1 MPLPFTKQ
9 LSLAN
14 IMAHLEASE
23 KRVRCLIEGE
33 EVLNAGHRICCGVK
47 ACNIDAV
54 AIQGLCL
61 QTSHVRE
68 KPHELELV
76 FDVNSRIKDHCSCK
90 AGNAERCKH
99 MIAMLLHVNRYLCCW
114 FLRSTSMQR
123 SAGHSP
129 FCLILGQHL
138 QYLDYHPH
146 VCMGHH
152 LSSEA
157 RVARA
162 TDGSARIN
170 Q

>member
-99 MIAMLLHVNRYLCCW
+99 MIAMLLHVNRFHGLDTAQMVVFSRIPILQFCW
-114 FLRSTSMQR
+114 KSRALYWEKLQLLPNLLRKR
-123 SAGHSP
+123 SLP
-129 FCLILGQHL
+129 
-138 QYLDYHPH
+138 
-146 VCMGHH
+146 
-152 LSSEA
+152 
-157 RVARA
+157 
-162 TDGSARIN
+162 T
-170 Q
+170 

>member
-1 MPLPFTKQ
+1 
-9 LSLAN
+9 
-14 IMAHLEASE
+14 MAHLEASE

-76 FDVNSRIKDHCSCK
+76 FDVNSRIK
-90 AGNAERCKH
+90 
-99 MIAMLLHVNRYLCCW
+99 
-114 FLRSTSMQR
+114 R